1 MIRHSG
7 FTLLEVVIAMMI
19 MAFLSLFT
27 VQSIQ
32 QALKTKA
39 KVQKEIDKASTLRD
53 ALRIMERDINM
64 AFNYRD
70 ASIELFNLAQMERR
84 KRLKTPAGGA
94 QQKDANGNP
103 IQQKDSAGNP
113 IKTDQQKDA
122 YGNPIPAGP
131 GLTDEQ
137 IAERTKLK
145 TEKIYT
151 HFVGEP
157 ASLSFTTLSNVRMTE
172 GSPVSSQAEVG
183 YSLKSCRRRSTQG
196 QSSQCL
202 WRRVS
207 NVIHEDIT
215 KFGESTVL
223 LENVSDFKLR
233 YLGVGHE
240 EEWLDTWIT
249 NERGTDVTK
258 NNFPYA
264 VEITI
269 AVKDPET
276 KDKELRMT
284 MVAAVRNPNNK
295 KKQQQGTNPDGT
307 PMTPEQQQQQE
318 QLNQLGQKGQGQGLG
333 GQGQGAGGSGTGGGS
348 GGPGEM

>member
-1 MIRHSG
+1 MSHRAHG

-39 KVQKEIDKASTLRD
+39 KVQREIDKSSTLRD

-84 KRLKTPAGGA
+84 KRMKTPQNNQNNQNNQGAGGSGTGGGGAGPSGTGNNPTGA
-94 QQKDANGNP
+94 Q
-103 IQQKDSAGNP
+103 
-113 IKTDQQKDA
+113 T
-122 YGNPIPAGP
+122 P

-137 IAERTKLK
+137 IAEKTKLK

-157 ASLSFTTLSNVRMTE
+157 TSLSFTTLSNVRMTE
-172 GSPVSSQAEVG
+172 GSQVSSQAEVG

-207 NVIHEDIT
+207 NVLHEDIT

-240 EEWLDTWIT
+240 EEWIDTWIT

-269 AVKDPET
+269 AVKDADT

-284 MVAAVRNPNNK
+284 MVAAIRNPNNK
-295 KKQQQGTNPDGT
+295 KKQQAGTNPDGT
-307 PMTPEQQQQQE
+307 PMTPEQQQEQE
-318 QLNQLGQKGQGQGLG
+318 RLNNLGQGQGQGTG
-333 GQGQGAGGSGTGGGS
+333 GGGVGTGGGGS